1 MQGKRDVKHI
11 REVMKFQMCIQCR
24 NNIPFIALSNSGYK
38 AALCN
43 MRMLSCR
50 NGRLWTPLDLAA
62 DKGHAEVISLLIKA
76 KACVQAEDKSGVSEW
91 VACTITYVHLC
102 LM

>member
-24 NNIPFIALSNSGYK
+24 NNIPFIALSNDGYK
-38 AALCN
+38 AAFHN
-43 MRMLSCR
+43 MRMLPCR
-50 NGRLWTPLDLAA
+50 NGRLLTPLDLAA
-62 DKGHAEVISLLIKA
+62 DKGHAEIISLLIKA
-76 KACVQAEDKSGVSEW
+76 KACVQTKDKSGVSEW

-102 LM
+102 LV

>member
-1 MQGKRDVKHI
+1 MQGKRHVKHM

-38 AALCN
+38 AAFCN
-43 MRMLSCR
+43 IHMLSCR
-50 NGRLWTPLDLAA
+50 NGCLWTPLDLAA

-76 KACVQAEDKSGVSEW
+76 KACVETKDKSGVSEW
-91 VACTITYVHLC
+91 VACTIT
-102 LM
+102 